1 MPELAYLNGKIMPI
15 EEARVPIED
24 RGYQFS
30 DAVYEYF
37 ASYKGRLF
45 AVKEHLD
52 RLENSLRALAFPPI
66 PRELLRDAVLSTFQK
81 AGIERAGVYMQISRG
96 VAPRNHPFPKEAKP
110 QIVITVRQVAD
121 TPKEYLEKGIAAITV
136 TDIRWGRCDIKTVQL
151 LPNVLAKQQAIEAG
165 VQDAIFVSPEGIVRE
180 GTASNLFIYSNG
192 RLQTHPLSPHILPG
206 ITRAVLIDICR
217 KIRVDVEEL
226 FFDNN
231 AMVAAEEVFLTGTV
245 TEVLSVCRID
255 GQTIGAGKPGP
266 MAARL
271 RKELEARAGA
281 HLK

>member
-24 RGYQFS
+24 RGYQFA

-52 RLENSLRALAFPPI
+52 RLEKSLRALEFPPI
-66 PRELLRDAVLSTFQK
+66 SRELLRDAVVGTFQQ
-81 AGIERAGVYMQISRG
+81 AAIDRAGVYLQISRG
-96 VAPRNHPFPKEAKP
+96 VAPRNHAFPNGAKP
-110 QIVITVRQVAD
+110 QIVITVRQVPD
-121 TPKEYLEKGIAAITV
+121 TPKEYLEKGIGAITV

-151 LPNVLAKQQAIEAG
+151 LPNVLAKQQALAAG
-165 VQDAIFVSPEGIVRE
+165 AQDAIFVSPEGIVRE
-180 GTASNLFIYSNG
+180 GTSSNLFIASGG
-192 RLQTHPLSPHILPG
+192 RLKTHPLTPHILPG

-217 KIRVDVEEL
+217 KINVEVEEV

-231 AMVAAEEVFLTGTV
+231 TMLAADEVFITGTV

-266 MAARL
+266 VAARL
-271 RKELEARAGA
+271 RKELEACAGA
-281 HLK
+281 HL